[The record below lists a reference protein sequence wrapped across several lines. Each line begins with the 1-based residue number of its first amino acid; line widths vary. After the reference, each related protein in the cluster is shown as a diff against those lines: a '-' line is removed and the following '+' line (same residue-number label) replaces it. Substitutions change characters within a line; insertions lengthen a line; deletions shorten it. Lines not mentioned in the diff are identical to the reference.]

1 MDNNIYYDLYMR
13 LQSSSMKNAQKT
25 GWLVGYI
32 LSEMLYDDK
41 ITSSK
46 FNNAYNTLVKAYS
59 FTDSQIDESDMVRIM
74 TRAKELGI
82 DITTDLG

>member
-1 MDNNIYYDLYMR
+1 
-13 LQSSSMKNAQKT
+13 
-25 GWLVGYI
+25 
-32 LSEMLYDDK
+32 
-41 ITSSK
+41 
-46 FNNAYNTLVKAYS
+46 VKAYS